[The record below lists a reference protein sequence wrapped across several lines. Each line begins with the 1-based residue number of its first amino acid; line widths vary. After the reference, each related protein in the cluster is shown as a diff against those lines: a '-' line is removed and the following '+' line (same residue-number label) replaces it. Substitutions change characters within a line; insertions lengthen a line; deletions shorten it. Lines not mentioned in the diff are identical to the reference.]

1 MSVRKAAFLL
11 GTVPVQSEL
20 ILAPMDGICD
30 IPFRRLC
37 RRFGSGMSY
46 IPFLHASQLLA
57 TKQEKNPSLLFTP
70 EERPIIIQL
79 YDSSEENIILAAQNL
94 LKAQPDAIDINMG
107 CSIRSISARGAGAGM
122 LRDPAKIA
130 RIIRRLSSML
140 EIPITVKIRIGWD
153 SKNLNSLE
161 IARTIEENGGALI
174 AVHGR
179 TRQQRFSGLADWDS
193 IAAIK
198 QEVSIPVI
206 GNGDVRTIADIQ
218 RMKSHTGCD
227 AIMIGRAAIGN
238 PWIFE
243 PRARSSVTQSEVGEV
258 IGEHLENML
267 LRYEPYKAISRF
279 RKHLVRYVE
288 PHALPDNLRLHLLT
302 SDHLNSLLELLDQAG
317 FAIPNRENLMNCV
330 S

>member
-1 MSVRKAAFLL
+1 M
-11 GTVPVQSEL
+11 QSEL
-20 ILAPMDGICD
+20 VLAPMDGICD
-30 IPFRRLC
+30 MAFRRLC
-37 RRFGSGMSY
+37 RRFGSGMSI
-46 IPFLHASQLLA
+46 IPFLHARELMASDL
-57 TKQEKNPSLLFTP
+57 EMNPSLQFTP
-70 EERPIIIQL
+70 DERPIILQL
-79 YDSSEENIILAAQNL
+79 YDNCEENIILAANNL
-94 LKAQPDAIDINMG
+94 QKIQPDAIDINMG

-122 LRDPAKIA
+122 LRDPQKIA
-130 RIIRRLSSML
+130 SIIRRLSSML
-140 EIPITVKIRIGWD
+140 DIPITAKIRIGWD

-179 TRQQRFSGLADWDS
+179 TRQQRLSGLADWDS

-198 QEVSIPVI
+198 QEVGIPVI
-206 GNGDVRTIADIQ
+206 GNGDVRSIADIQ

-227 AIMIGRAAIGN
+227 AIMIGRASIGN

-243 PRARSSVTQSEVGEV
+243 PRTRASVPQSEVGEV

-267 LRYEPYKAISRF
+267 LLYEPLKAISRF

-288 PHALPDNLRLHLLT
+288 PHALSDDLRLRLLT
-302 SDHLNSLLELLDQAG
+302 SDHLVSLLELLAQAG
-317 FAIPNRENLMNCV
+317 FAIPNRQKLMNCV